1 MAESSL
7 RQHDA
12 GFWRALPW
20 AVLCWLLLLWLLGR
34 VLTPSQ
40 PEVVASP
47 PVDARIVELPDTSAA
62 PRQETPV
69 PPQQQQPTPAAP
81 QARLTEPEPAPL
93 ATRAEPVPAPPA
105 PVAMP
110 PPAPTAKAVVGVET
124 HGAQALRQPSPDIP
138 DALLDEAAGQS
149 VTARFHVAADGS
161 ATVEL
166 VKATANPA
174 LNRSILATL
183 KKWTFAPA
191 MQAGKAV
198 EAVQEVSFSF

>member
-47 PVDARIVELPDTSAA
+47 PVDARLVELPEASPA
-62 PRQETPV
+62 PRQETAA
-69 PPQQQQPTPAAP
+69 PPQRQVTQAAP
-81 QARLTEPEPAPL
+81 QPRLAEPEPAPL

-105 PVAMP
+105 PVALP
-110 PPAPTAKAVVGVET
+110 PPAPAARAAVGVET

-138 DALLDEAAGQS
+138 EALLDEAAGQS
-149 VTARFHVAADGS
+149 VTARFHVATDGS

-191 MQAGKAV
+191 IQAGKAV